1 MSVPAE
7 ATVTPGKIGRVL
19 RARRWW
25 LVLGIVLG
33 LVAALVFLLV
43 TPTVHRATAVINI
56 TAVSA
61 DPAPEGRAPSSLLD
75 MSTELQLAGSA
86 ITADLAAQSLGGDWT
101 SAALREG
108 IEVTGD
114 AEGTIVRVSYSDTD
128 PQRAVQGADA
138 VAAAYLQVRTLLV
151 GERAAVVGSSLD
163 AQIESARTQLAEAL
177 QQGDGADQAHASAAE
192 ETSRILLQTLANR
205 RVTLYDVSAVAGQII
220 TPAAQNDVYPS
231 PSKRTVL
238 AAGALAGAFLGLILV
253 LARQG
258 MARRPTGADEIEE
271 ELGTRVWTPDGQ
283 RGRTRWAAAAE
294 AAAWAVGSDAD
305 GAAILADRGV
315 PDCEAA
321 ARSLAEITGAT
332 IVDLRRPRAG
342 VLRELRGRQ
351 KAVLVASSR
360 WDKARY
366 TGQVRDID
374 SVGCELV
381 GIALA
386 VADSRHSSTAPQHK
400 ARRKPGAVPVAGSP
414 VGAPSAPDAVSAPDV
429 QSAPEAPSSSGPDVS
444 AEAGSDPET
453 VIEALTTSAAESGS
467 APMSFTRMTAGRWR
481 NAEQVASSASPG
493 TPPASSSAAVP
504 SVPSAATAARVASA
518 PTGLPAPTWHSAPA
532 PASALQV
539 PSAETPAPA
548 ALSAPE
554 GGSAP
559 ETVSPAPRSSP
570 VSAST
575 PVTAATPDTPAS
587 SEAGASTGSSPSE
600 TEDQDVEVA
609 EP

>member
-414 VGAPSAPDAVSAPDV
+414 VGAPSAPDV